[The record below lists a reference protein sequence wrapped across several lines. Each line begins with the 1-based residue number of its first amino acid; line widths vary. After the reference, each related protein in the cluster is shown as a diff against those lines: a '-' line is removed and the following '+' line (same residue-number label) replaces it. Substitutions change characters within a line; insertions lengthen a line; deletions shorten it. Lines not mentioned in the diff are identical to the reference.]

1 MSFAFLR
8 QSLYQSKR
16 AGLYGLG
23 LFSFSALS
31 VANYFNKAAT
41 EEKAAFNKALPVIE
55 SFEPIEISGLKA
67 KDFPW

>member
-23 LFSFSALS
+23 LFSFGALS

-41 EEKAAFNKALPVIE
+41 EEKAAFKAAQPSIE
-55 SFEPIEISGLKA
+55 AF
-67 KDFPW
+67 